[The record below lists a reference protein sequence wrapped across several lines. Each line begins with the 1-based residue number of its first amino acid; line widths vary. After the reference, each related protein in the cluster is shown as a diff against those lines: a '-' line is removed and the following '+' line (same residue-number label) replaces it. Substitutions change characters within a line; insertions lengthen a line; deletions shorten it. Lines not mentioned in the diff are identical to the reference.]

1 MSTII
6 TMLVQEIYQ
15 QTLGKYDNMINNE
28 KYNTSYN

>member
-15 QTLGKYDNMINNE
+15 QTLGKHENMINKE

>member
-15 QTLGKYDNMINNE
+15 QTLEKHDNMINNE